1 MTNVS
6 LRGSGIPT
14 LDASNLSYQVE
25 RVRISYPN
33 IDSTSK
39 LLKTITEE
47 SGKAIPQSLSYVDDF
62 YDSGTVFQVDRTDVC
77 SVY

>member
-1 MTNVS
+1 MSTVTETGS
-6 LRGSGIPT
+6 LIPS

-25 RVRISYPN
+25 RVRMNYPN
-33 IDSTSK
+33 IDNTRN
-39 LLKTITEE
+39 LLKRVREE
-47 SGKAIPQSLSYVDDF
+47 TAIPKNLSYVDDF